1 MFADR
6 EHVIFPEEVRRL
18 LVTRPA
24 AWLGG
29 QNAGCT
35 MSQDAL
41 GGYAMVVNPETVDF
55 LKR

>member
-6 EHVIFPEEVRRL
+6 EHVIFPEEVRRFPM
-18 LVTRPA
+18 TRPA

-55 LKR
+55 LKG